1 MERLK
6 KILEANYIGRT
17 TRDLFEFLEDFIVLI
32 LSILLFFLSIVAI
45 LDIGYSIFSQKSS
58 FIELI
63 PKFLYI
69 FILIELFRLM
79 IVYLTERRI
88 DTSMVVKTTFIAI
101 LREVII
107 KAPHLKFED
116 YIGISILIAVLG
128 VLYYVPKL
136 YFTSEKDFSLKRN
149 IYKIK
154 KNIIRKD

>member
-1 MERLK
+1 MERFK

-17 TRDLFEFLEDFIVLI
+17 IGDLFEFLEDFIVLI

-45 LDIGYSIFSQKSS
+45 SDIGYSIFSQKSS

-88 DTSMVVKTTFIAI
+88 DTSMVVKTTFIAV

-128 VLYYVPKL
+128 ILYYVPKL
-136 YFTSEKDFSLKRN
+136 YFTSERDFSLKRN

-154 KNIIRKD
+154 KDIVKKH